1 MNKRFD
7 TKCGGLALTTEYMM
21 RGRRTSPDTGV
32 GSFAASGGGGG
43 SSDAGES
50 SSRGGGGD
58 LVLVD
63 WVVGSCSGDGEVL
76 EDWNAGSGSLTSRTS
91 SEVSVERLEFSSVCE
106 FWLCSL
112 EVLFVMFGDQADRR

>member
-1 MNKRFD
+1 
-7 TKCGGLALTTEYMM
+7 M

-32 GSFAASGGGGG
+32 GSFAASGGG

-50 SSRGGGGD
+50 SRRGGGGD
-58 LVLVD
+58 FVLVD

-91 SEVSVERLEFSSVCE
+91 SEVSVERLLSSPVSVNFGFAVWRSSSSCSE
-106 FWLCSL
+106 IKRIGGNFDSPSKKQIFQHTDLC
-112 EVLFVMFGDQADRR
+112 Q

>member
-1 MNKRFD
+1 
-7 TKCGGLALTTEYMM
+7 M

-32 GSFAASGGGGG
+32 DSFVGSGGGGG

-50 SSRGGGGD
+50 SRRGGGGD

-91 SEVSVERLEFSSVCE
+91 SEVSVERLLSSPVSVNFGFAVWRSSSSCSE
-106 FWLCSL
+106 IKRIGGNFDSPSKKQIFQHTDLC
-112 EVLFVMFGDQADRR
+112 Q